1 MTGVSWSRTVKPV
14 TLGELRAA
22 GPVVNVEIAAAALG
36 VSRSAAYEAIARDE
50 FPARIIHVGRRIKV
64 VTASLIDLLDTG
76 AAGSTA

>member
-1 MTGVSWSRTVKPV
+1 MTAAPWSRAAKPV
-14 TLGELRAA
+14 TLGELREA

-50 FPARIIHVGRRIKV
+50 FPARVIHVGRRIKV
-64 VTASLIDLLDTG
+64 VTASLIDLLDTR